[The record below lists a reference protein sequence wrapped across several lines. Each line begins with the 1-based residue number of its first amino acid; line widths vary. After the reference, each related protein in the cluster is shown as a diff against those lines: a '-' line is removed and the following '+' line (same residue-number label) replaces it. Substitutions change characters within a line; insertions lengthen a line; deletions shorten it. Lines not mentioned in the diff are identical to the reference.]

1 MDKDRLAKKLTSIL
15 PDREGDIHDTI
26 ATSREDTIADEAS
39 SMIRKKTASELAA
52 LKYKEIN
59 KLRALEEKV
68 SSGKEIGPRELNM
81 AEEQKA
87 KIAAIEE
94 LELLNAKPN
103 VQNMIDEQIQK
114 EEQPMPA
121 HTPTNTP
128 TNTPAYQ
135 PSAISRKEALYSLKG
150 TTRPEISKLMA
161 TLNVNLDMQLT
172 RQDTANLLAALLTCN
187 SSQLDALYNNKKVPI
202 VIKTVIKRLKEDEK
216 LGRLDTIEK
225 IWDKLFGKGPL
236 RLDLPQQA
244 QVQTGIIPDTPVSR
258 EAYILIREALIK

>member
-15 PDREGDIHDTI
+15 PDREGNIHDTI

-59 KLRALEEKV
+59 KLRALEEKA
-68 SSGKEIGPRELNM
+68 SSGEDIGPHELSM
-81 AEEQKA
+81 TEEQKA

-114 EEQPMPA
+114 EEQP
-121 HTPTNTP
+121 TP

-150 TTRPEISKLMA
+150 TTRPEISKLMT

-216 LGRLDTIEK
+216 FGCLDTIEK